1 MNCNCTSV
9 ASRIASTVVVLLSA
23 MACGGESNNGQGTA
37 GPGACVAQPP
47 ANINITLCA
56 SIVSANGTTN
66 ADQCSNC
73 CSAGG
78 YDLSSFA
85 NGDKCTC
92 GAAGFDA
99 AGASVCSSA
108 GMGDP
113 CWQCC
118 NAAGYLVAGTGTTS
132 SCECSSKYDREV
144 CKSALSQSDPV
155 AACGCCCLNHGFLS
169 YAYQSVDTPMC
180 ECTYG

>member
-9 ASRIASTVVVLLSA
+9 ASRIVCAVVVLLPA
-23 MACGGESNNGQGTA
+23 IACSSESNNGQGTA
-37 GPGACVAQPP
+37 DPGACVAQPP

-56 SIVSANGTTN
+56 SIVSANDATSTN
-66 ADQCSNC
+66 QCSSC

-78 YDLSSFA
+78 YDGSSFI

-92 GAAGFDA
+92 GTAGSDA

-113 CWQCC
+113 CSQCC
-118 NAAGYLVAGTGTTS
+118 NAAGYLGSGTGTNS

-155 AACGCCCLNHGFLS
+155 LACGCCCVNHGFLS
-169 YAYQSVDTPMC
+169 YAYQSVGTAMC
-180 ECTYG
+180 ECTSG